1 MFSLQAVADWTGV
14 SAELIR
20 DLLWT
25 GGIVTAFVILR
36 STLSALTRRH
46 LRESRS
52 RYAVR
57 KAINLTLTL
66 VVFIGLVI
74 VWTDGG
80 PGIATYLAILS
91 AGIAVSLGD
100 PLANLAAWLFIVARQ
115 PFRLGDRIE
124 INGQRGD
131 IVDIGLFQFSL
142 VEIGNWVDADQS
154 TGRLLHIPNAWV
166 FRHAAF
172 NYTLGFEFIWEELP
186 VTITFESDWQKA
198 KRILSEIAASVV
210 DVSDEQAAGELTET
224 AEHYAVKYTY
234 LTPIVWTSVA
244 DIGVTLTIRYV
255 CRPRRRRATAAQ
267 VWEEVLTAFG
277 QQDDIDFAYP
287 TTRFYDNRAEGKPG
301 AAGGD

>member
-1 MFSLQAVADWTGV
+1 MWSLQTVAEWTGV
-14 SAELIR
+14 GVEVLR

-25 GGIVTAFVILR
+25 GGILSLYVTLR
-36 STLSALTRRH
+36 YALGALARRH
-46 LRESRS
+46 LNESRS

-57 KAINLTLTL
+57 KAINLTLTVVVFVAL
-66 VVFIGLVI
+66 VV

-80 PGIATYLAILS
+80 QGIATYLAILS
-91 AGIAVSLGD
+91 AGIAVSLGA

-131 IVDIGLFQFSL
+131 IVDISAFQFSL

-154 TGRLLHIPNAWV
+154 TGRLVHIPNAWV

-186 VTITFESDWQKA
+186 VTVTFESDWRKA
-198 KRILSEIAASVV
+198 KEILSGIAARVV
-210 DVSDEQAAGELTET
+210 DVSDEKAAGELTET
-224 AEHYAVKYTY
+224 AERYAVRYQF

-255 CRPRRRRATAAQ
+255 CRPRRRRSTAAL
-267 VWEEVLTAFG
+267 VWEEVLTAFAEE
-277 QQDDIDFAYP
+277 DDIDFAYP

-301 AAGGD
+301 ASASE